1 MVERVAKALWEQ
13 YSVSMHP
20 WSEAKPYER
29 EKLHADARAAI
40 AVMREPSEAMLL
52 TAAKLGTLSSHGAPY
67 ETWQEMIDEALR

>member
-13 YSVSMHP
+13 YSVSIHP

-40 AVMREPSEAMLL
+40 AAMREPTAAMLESAWASAL
-52 TAAKLGTLSSHGAPY
+52 AEDADCV
-67 ETWQEMIDEALR
+67 WRDMIDEALR